1 MAKKYWKSQGILSVW
16 KSGNPE
22 TDTAENITVPQLR
35 WRALVSN
42 KGEAEWLKSQ

>member
-22 TDTAENITVPQLR
+22 TDTAENITV
-35 WRALVSN
+35 ALSGQQTLVELHA
-42 KGEAEWLKSQ
+42 K